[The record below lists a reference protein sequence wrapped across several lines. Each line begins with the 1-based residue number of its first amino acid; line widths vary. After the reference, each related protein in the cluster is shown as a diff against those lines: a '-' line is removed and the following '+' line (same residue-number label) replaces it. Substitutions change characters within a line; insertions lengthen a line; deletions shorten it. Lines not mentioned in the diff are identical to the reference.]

1 MVASAERI
9 DFTSHTIN
17 FEPGSPGPIPIS
29 SRSTL
34 TVHFRVFR
42 RGPAHVCGLI
52 YTISFW
58 RLPKTAL
65 AEFQGFE
72 GDNELWRAIVVE
84 NGSSFNQRVSF
95 EYVIFC
101 DDHRGNTEVKK
112 LYNTNNGETFRIQ

>member
-1 MVASAERI
+1 
-9 DFTSHTIN
+9 
-17 FEPGSPGPIPIS
+17 
-29 SRSTL
+29 
-34 TVHFRVFR
+34 
-42 RGPAHVCGLI
+42 
-52 YTISFW
+52 
-58 RLPKTAL
+58 L

-95 EYVIFC
+95 EYVIFG